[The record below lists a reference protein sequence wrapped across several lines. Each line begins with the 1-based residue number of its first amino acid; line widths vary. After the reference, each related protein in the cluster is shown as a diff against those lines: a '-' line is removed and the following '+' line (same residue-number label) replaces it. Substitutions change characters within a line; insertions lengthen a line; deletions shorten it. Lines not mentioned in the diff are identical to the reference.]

1 MSSPTRDR
9 AALAARARQITERE
23 LEAYGART
31 TKSQAANARAAKVL
45 PLGVPSSFQFY
56 DPYPVVARRAQG
68 SWLEDVDGNR
78 YVDFNMGYGA
88 LLAGHSHPS
97 DAQGDRGAARQRDA
111 LRHTVRAQRRCRRAA
126 RRAVR
131 LRPRAVH
138 QQRHRVD
145 DGRDPR
151 RPRLHRSV
159 EDHQARGRLPRPPRR
174 GDDLDEA
181 RARRRRPGRRADRR
195 ARDRGTHAGRL
206 ARHDRDPVQRP
217 RGARPCAR
225 GEQG

>member
-23 LEAYGART
+23 LEAYSART

-88 LLAGHSHPS
+88 LLAGHGHPVMIPRS
-97 DAQGDRGAARQRDA
+97 SSTAFGNRNPSVVIRSTFGWCGQRESSVW
-111 LRHTVRAQRRCRRAA
+111 RM
-126 RRAVR
+126 RAVV
-131 LRPRAVH
+131 L
-138 QQRHRVD
+138 
-145 DGRDPR
+145 
-151 RPRLHRSV
+151 
-159 EDHQARGRLPRPPRR
+159 LPTATLPAMPI
-174 GDDLDEA
+174 
-181 RARRRRPGRRADRR
+181 
-195 ARDRGTHAGRL
+195 T
-206 ARHDRDPVQRP
+206 
-217 RGARPCAR
+217 
-225 GEQG
+225 